1 MERLIIALL
10 FVIYLSYR
18 VSAKEQNGKAI
29 SIFNVVKFKND
40 VCAGGGN
47 QNGTCFTA
55 EECSAIDGTASGSCA
70 EGYGV
75 CCIVSLECGKS
86 SKQNCT
92 YLVQSAVTAPTTN
105 PCTYTICPTSSNICR
120 IRLDF
125 ATFTIE
131 GPSTSTSTDAFNAV
145 SMVNDNYGR
154 CVTDTFTVS
163 SSAGAVPVI
172 CGTNTGQ
179 HIYVD
184 SDGEQCSSASFTF
197 GGTTAT
203 RQYNI
208 KILQYDC
215 RNEMGG
221 PAGCL
226 QFFTNDMGTFSSFN
240 YVTPATPE
248 AADTAHLANQNY
260 NICIRKNNGK
270 CRICYVPSIIG
281 AVANMNPS
289 AFGLSIGTMAM
300 KADLGTNCVTDF
312 LEILGLASDAD
323 SLIDITAATAAVR
336 TLNQGKICG
345 MAFDAL
351 GVAAAGANAPVP
363 VCTSTLPFNVRFV
376 SDGSEHMNEILAAM
390 GPPTGRIGFSITYL
404 QRDC

>member
-1 MERLIIALL
+1 
-10 FVIYLSYR
+10 

-131 GPSTSTSTDAFNAV
+131 GPSTSTSTDALNAV
-145 SMVNDNYGR
+145 APIANNNYGR

-248 AADTAHLANQNY
+248 ADDTAHLANQNY

-270 CRICYVPSIIG
+270 CRICYVPSIVG
-281 AVANMNPS
+281 AIAGTNPS
-289 AFGLSIGTMAM
+289 AFGLSMGTAAK
-300 KADLGTNCVTDF
+300 KADFGTNCVTDF
-312 LEILGLASDAD
+312 LEILGLASAAD
-323 SLIDITAATAAVR
+323 SVIAITAANAAAR
-336 TLNQGKICG
+336 TLNGGKICG
-345 MAFDAL
+345 QAFDAA
-351 GVAAAGANAPVP
+351 GVAGGENVP
-363 VCTSTLPFNVRFV
+363 LSVCTSTLPFNVRFV
-376 SDGSEHMNEILAAM
+376 SDDSELGTEIDAAM
-390 GPPTGRIGFSITYL
+390 GPPTGRIGFSLTYRQL
-404 QRDC
+404 DC

>member
-1 MERLIIALL
+1 
-10 FVIYLSYR
+10 
-18 VSAKEQNGKAI
+18 
-29 SIFNVVKFKND
+29 
-40 VCAGGGN
+40 
-47 QNGTCFTA
+47 
-55 EECSAIDGTASGSCA
+55 
-70 EGYGV
+70 
-75 CCIVSLECGKS
+75 
-86 SKQNCT
+86 
-92 YLVQSAVTAPTTN
+92 
-105 PCTYTICPTSSNICR
+105 
-120 IRLDF
+120 LDF

-131 GPSTSTSTDAFNAV
+131 GPSTSTSTDAINAV
-145 SMVNDNYGR
+145 APLANDNYGR

-221 PAGCL
+221 PSGCL

-248 AADTAHLANQNY
+248 ADDTAHLANQNY

-270 CRICYVPSIIG
+270 CRICYVPSIVG
-281 AVANMNPS
+281 AIAGTNPS
-289 AFGLSIGTMAM
+289 SFGLSIGMTAM
-300 KADLGTNCVTDF
+300 KGDVGTMCTTDF
-312 LEILGLASDAD
+312 LEILGLASEAD
-323 SLIDITAATAAVR
+323 SVIAITAATAAAR

-345 MAFDAL
+345 MAFDAA
-351 GVAAAGANAPVP
+351 GSTAAIANTPVS

-376 SDGSEHMNEILAAM
+376 SDDSELGTEIDAANQ
-390 GPPTGRIGFSITYL
+390 PTGRTGFSLTYRQL
-404 QRDC
+404 DC